1 MSCWQVPETQTP
13 RRFVLQHL
21 GFPPFSSIY
30 PPGVRGSPRSFAT
43 RLFSLGRTGSFPLS
57 IPSDYTADRAK
68 ASPSEGQ
75 QSADGWAQRD
85 LQCEGDRRDDGETE
99 DGKGKKNNL
108 EGTRQEMVEDD
119 ELVYEAE
126 SPDEAALV
134 HAAHVYG
141 FTLRG
146 RSADHVLVD
155 LPGIGSVVVQLLHI
169 LPFDSNRRRMSV
181 VVRHPLSGQVV
192 VYTKGA
198 DSVIMDLSKNPKGK
212 ILDLLEIYGEL
223 LCANSV
229 LYSLLCLDLSQDQE
243 VHHHIREQ
251 TQKHLDSYARD
262 GLRTLCIAKKVTLQ
276 I

>member
-57 IPSDYTADRAK
+57 TPDDYTADRSQ
-68 ASPSEGQ
+68 ASPCEGQ

-85 LQCEGDRRDDGETE
+85 LHCGADRRDDGETE
-99 DGKGKKNNL
+99 EGKGKNINP
-108 EGTRQEMVEDD
+108 EGTRHEVVDD
-119 ELVYEAE
+119 SELLYEAE

-146 RSADHVLVD
+146 RSADRVMVD

-212 ILDLLEIYGEL
+212 LLDLLEIYGEL
-223 LCANSV
+223 LCVNNV
-229 LYSLLCLDLSQDQE
+229 LCSLS
-243 VHHHIREQ
+243 RF
-251 TQKHLDSYARD
+251 KSGSGGPPSYPGTNPKSFR
-262 GLRTLCIAKKVTLQ
+262 
-276 I
+276 